1 VAVHHIDLRRE
12 DEVSRYSWDQYQNDL
27 WVAFNGQRYLLSGGS
42 GGWSKTEDLEHS
54 FTSYVTNLYKSNG
67 VVFAITLARL
77 LLFAEARFCWF
88 EIQENG
94 EDGRPKGRSGLE
106 VLERPWPNCGT
117 GELLA
122 RMEQDVTL
130 GGNFFAVREGS
141 RLRRLRP
148 DWVTIILTAPP
159 AESTYSDVRGYWYHP
174 GRSYSNAGDPGPGD
188 EVYLPDEICH
198 WSPLPDPE
206 AQYRGM
212 SWLTPV
218 IREVMADKAARDHK
232 LAFFE
237 NGAQFGAIISAKE
250 SLTNQQYKEWKAN
263 FEGIHTGTA
272 SAYKTLFLASPVDTS
287 VTTANMQQLD
297 FKVVQGAGETR
308 LCAAGGVPPIIVGL
322 SEGLASATYS
332 NYGMARRKFG
342 DHWAHPQWKS
352 ASQALSSLVDP
363 PGEDLRLGV
372 NTKGIA
378 FLREDAKDL
387 AEIQQIKA
395 STLST
400 LIMGGFTPD
409 SSVAA
414 VEAEDLSLLEHTGL
428 TSVQLVPPGTDP
440 LAEEEFVED
449 EFADEGFEEDLEFD
463 EELGRARYNVRN
475 PEGSVGGGR
484 FRKLSDAIVALLKDD
499 ADLDDFTQPQL
510 RKAADQLGLVTPRA
524 RYSRAHL
531 ERVLREHA
539 RGDAKPVKKAAPK
552 KAPAKKPAE
561 RLAEALAEA
570 GWTAEPGPYGI
581 TYRDPA
587 NDREIP
593 TPDYVTKSMWPGETY
608 THQRSVTIVPGG
620 NGRPASVLI
629 REHRTPWVTAS
640 QRPVSYKAA
649 IEFVTADDPR
659 PGAKVADAPK
669 PDSVTEARDRQ
680 AAIDDARRYA
690 DAAAELDELLNNEV
704 SDETLLH
711 RLDARA
717 RREGIEADVAD
728 IREALTGETARE
740 IEIENKIRAAYRAE
754 LSARGETPSSHTAF
768 VGLADIR
775 DALGEDYPRA
785 EVDRVLRGMRR
796 GDPNDPDAVRLIKI
810 ANTKALKQRDYDS
823 ALPNPGAGDD
833 RTSQLTGGFHAIAM
847 ADPSPRP
854 LPGDKDRARALMR
867 DLLSRHGITQD
878 GNAGDSGRYDPKT
891 MQPIDGSLRQGQAV
905 EVVRPGMVLAMPA
918 DPAKAREIE
927 IENKIRAA
935 YRAVRRNEALLP
947 ERLRNPSDWVSLA
960 DLRDEMLVLPGDQGD
975 NISREDFDEAIR
987 RLGRGDY
994 DGPGRPFVT
1003 EETNQKALTARD
1015 RAAAVSLGGQ
1025 DQHVIRFDDP
1035 SDRPL
1040 DRDGEKIRVRRTV
1053 VEAADEPG
1061 PAAELDSNP
1070 DGDAAPAPFQ
1080 PVPKAH
1086 PTRDER
1092 IRALVATGMTWK
1104 QAREQVKR
1112 EFDDDDTAP
1121 DLTSPDTERL
1131 RDSLDLKK
1139 IEGPDGLKAMLR
1151 ERGLPVSGR
1160 KRELVDRL
1168 VGHLHPGDSPTQARQ
1183 PEGRPRLTPAE
1194 AAQRIRRLTDV
1205 DDILEEI
1212 RDLRAADVRA
1222 LAEEFNITIPV
1233 TAKSAAVRK
1242 RHIAQ
1247 SLAAHNR
1254 RTRGGLDRSETPD
1267 PDDIERAD
1275 DDPGEP
1281 DNEIL
1286 RALADLTDDEFEKY
1300 WTREEGL
1307 GRWATHAHPWTTLRN
1322 LLRQIPL
1329 KHGRGPRDP
1338 EGLASHYFKVVF
1350 GIWPGERKGSNPV
1363 GPG

>member
-740 IEIENKIRAAYRAE
+740 IEIENKIRAAYRA
-754 LSARGETPSSHTAF
+754 
-768 VGLADIR
+768 
-775 DALGEDYPRA
+775 
-785 EVDRVLRGMRR
+785 
-796 GDPNDPDAVRLIKI
+796 
-810 ANTKALKQRDYDS
+810 
-823 ALPNPGAGDD
+823 
-833 RTSQLTGGFHAIAM
+833 
-847 ADPSPRP
+847 
-854 LPGDKDRARALMR
+854 
-867 DLLSRHGITQD
+867 
-878 GNAGDSGRYDPKT
+878 
-891 MQPIDGSLRQGQAV
+891 
-905 EVVRPGMVLAMPA
+905 
-918 DPAKAREIE
+918 
-927 IENKIRAA
+927 
-935 YRAVRRNEALLP
+935 VRRNEALLP